1 MEEQTGFNG
10 FTPSEYANGLYRDAK
25 VNSQRRDRL
34 QRRLDNLE
42 KHCRENPVSQTE
54 EEVEVDKIKRRMYSV
69 GISYYATRADYCYRK
84 AELEFRRQE
93 KQSIQNPK
101 QFWKYWEIKQQ
112 SIKYTDYEQGNELGH
127 IRSDKGNQ
135 RV

>member
-84 AELEFRRQE
+84 AELEFRRQQ
-93 KQSIQNPK
+93 KQSM
-101 QFWKYWEIKQQ
+101 
-112 SIKYTDYEQGNELGH
+112 
-127 IRSDKGNQ
+127 
-135 RV
+135 